1 MHHQDI
7 WRALD
12 TLAAEHGL
20 TVSALARRAG
30 LDPTTFTPA
39 KRQLPDGRARWPST
53 ESLAKV
59 LIATRTPLE
68 AFTALVSGAR
78 ALPHALPHPGIRR
91 LPLLPLPCSTSD
103 GYFDTCGRPTGDA
116 PGDFAHPEIG
126 DPAAYAL
133 AIGDTEMAPVF
144 RQGDIVIASPAAPVR
159 RGDRVVVRL
168 RKGAL
173 IARELVERA
182 ARRLVLR
189 RFSPPQPIERF
200 DLSEVSFLHRIV
212 WSSH

>member
-30 LDPTTFTPA
+30 LDPTTFIPA

-68 AFTALVSGAR
+68 AFSALVSGAR
-78 ALPHALPHPGIRR
+78 TLPRTLPRPGLRR
-91 LPLLPLPCSTSD
+91 LPLLPLPCAATD
-103 GYFDTCGRPTGDA
+103 GFFDAEGRPTGNA
-116 PGDFAHPEIG
+116 PEAFDHPEIG

-144 RQGDIVIASPAAPVR
+144 RQGDIIIASPAAPVR

-168 RKGAL
+168 CKGAL

-189 RFSPPQPIERF
+189 RFSLPQPIQRL
-200 DLSEVSFLHRIV
+200 DPSEVSFLHRIV
-212 WSSH
+212 WSSQ

>member
-1 MHHQDI
+1 MQHDDI

-68 AFTALVSGAR
+68 SFTALVSGAR
-78 ALPHALPHPGIRR
+78 ALPRALPRPGLRR
-91 LPLLPLPCSTSD
+91 LPLLPLPCPSTD
-103 GYFDTCGRPTGDA
+103 GFFDGEGRPTGNA
-116 PGDFAHPEIG
+116 PEEFDHPEIG

-133 AIGDTEMAPVF
+133 AIGDAEMAPVF
-144 RQGDIVIASPAAPVR
+144 RQGDIVIVSPAAPVR
-159 RGDRVVVRL
+159 QGDRVVVRL

-173 IARELVERA
+173 FGRELFERA

-189 RFSPPQPIERF
+189 RFAPPQPVQRL
-200 DLSEVSFLHRIV
+200 DLNEVSFMHRIV

>member
-39 KRQLPDGRARWPST
+39 KRQLPDGRPRWPST

-68 AFTALVSGAR
+68 SFTALVSGAR
-78 ALPHALPHPGIRR
+78 ALPHALPRPGLRR
-91 LPLLPLPCSTSD
+91 LPLLPLPCPASD
-103 GYFDTCGRPTGDA
+103 SYFDIDGRPTGEA
-116 PGDFAHPEIG
+116 PEEFVHPEIG

-133 AIGDTEMAPVF
+133 AIGDADMAPVF
-144 RQGDIVIASPAAPVR
+144 REGDIVIASPAAPVR
-159 RGDRVVVRL
+159 RGDRVV
-168 RKGAL
+168 
-173 IARELVERA
+173 ARELVERA

-189 RFSPPQPIERF
+189 RFSPPQPIQRL
-200 DLSEVSFLHRIV
+200 DPSEVSFLHRIV